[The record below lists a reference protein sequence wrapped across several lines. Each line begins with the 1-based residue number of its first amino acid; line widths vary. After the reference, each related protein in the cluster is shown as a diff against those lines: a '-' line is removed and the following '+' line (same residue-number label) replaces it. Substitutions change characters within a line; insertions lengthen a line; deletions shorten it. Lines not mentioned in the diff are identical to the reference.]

1 MRRVSTFFSHLG
13 RAPRAALLFGGSLAI
28 NTLALALPLMT
39 MQIYDRVM
47 VNHASD
53 TLLVLSLGVL
63 TAAFFEFCLRLMRQ
77 GITSAS
83 ANRFE
88 ESASAQALQSVVSA
102 EPRASADK
110 PAAELL
116 QDINSTGRLKDYFGG
131 QMAATLLVD
140 MPFAIVFLAL
150 AFYLTGALALVTVAV
165 LVGTSLYF
173 VRRASQLRTLTA
185 AREAEDNT
193 RYAYITQSLQA
204 IHTIKAL
211 CLESV
216 VARRYEHIQRPGG
229 DIVYRLARLQ
239 NEGAAV
245 SYLSAQLMT
254 VAIIAVGAVE
264 VVQGYLTAGMLAAG
278 IMLSGQLMQHV
289 QRSLSLWQRWQDTAL
304 AAARVNSIT
313 SLPQRDYYVAAELG
327 STQGALRL
335 SGVRF
340 AYSGQKPVL
349 DNVTLDVAAGE
360 AISIFGATATGK
372 TTLLEVI
379 AGLYMPDR
387 GTVQL
392 SGLDPARLPLERRA
406 HYVGYLPTRTTT
418 LHGSIMDN
426 ITGFD
431 SRLHKEARMLAGAL
445 GIEQAVALLPT
456 GYDTMLDSLTTD
468 AIPPGLK
475 QRIAIA
481 RMLLRRPR
489 VLLYDNADHGLDR
502 DSYAAVFTLLARL
515 KRKTTM
521 VLVSED
527 KNIQSLADRS
537 FEMRGGVLVPVSTA
551 QAMLPSMREAAV

>member
-13 RAPRAALLFGGSLAI
+13 RAPHAGLLFGGSLAI

-47 VNHASD
+47 VNHAAD
-53 TLLVLSLGVL
+53 TLFVLSCGVL
-63 TAAFFEFCLRLMRQ
+63 VAAAIELCLRLMRQ
-77 GITSAS
+77 SITSAS
-83 ANRFE
+83 ASRFE

-116 QDINSTGRLKDYFGG
+116 QDINATSRLKDYFGG

-140 MPFAIVFLAL
+140 MPFAVLFLGL
-150 AFYLTGALALVTVAV
+150 AFYLTGALALVTVGV
-165 LVGTSLYF
+165 LLATSLYF
-173 VRRASQLRTLTA
+173 VRRAGQLRALTA
-185 AREAEDNT
+185 QREEEDNN
-193 RYAYITQSLQA
+193 RYAYLTQALQSM
-204 IHTIKAL
+204 HTIKAL

-216 VARRYEHIQRPGG
+216 VARRYEHVQRPGG
-229 DIVYRLARLQ
+229 DIVYRLTRLQ

-254 VAIIAVGAVE
+254 VTIIAVGAVE

-278 IMLSGQLMQHV
+278 IMLSGQLMQHL

-313 SLPQRDYYVAAELG
+313 SLPQREFYTATELG
-327 STQGALRL
+327 SNQGALRL
-335 SGVRF
+335 SDIRF
-340 AYSGQKPVL
+340 AYSGQTPL
-349 DNVTLDVAAGE
+349 LNSLSLDVSAGE
-360 AISIFGATATGK
+360 VISIFGASSSGK

-456 GYDTMLDSLTTD
+456 GYDTMLDSLATD

-521 VLVSED
+521 ILVSDD
-527 KNIQSLADRS
+527 KNIQSLADRT
-537 FEMRGGVLVPVSTA
+537 FELKNGVLVPVSTA
-551 QAMLPSMREAAV
+551 PTMLPTMREAAV